1 MYYCTKAKKTFPYPP
16 TVALFL
22 FIDIQLQHMVMQQKG
37 DNQMS
42 TANQLVIADNLQ
54 KEYLLG
60 ETTVY
65 ALRGVSLTIT
75 SGEFVAILGQ
85 SGSGK
90 TTLLNMISALD
101 VPTSGRISVDG
112 TEISSLSRDARTNF
126 RRTSIGLV
134 FQFYNLFPTLT
145 ALENVEIG
153 IAMDIKDKKK
163 LRERALKYLELVGIL
178 DKTDNYPS
186 QMSGGEQQRVA
197 IARGLAKEPPILVL
211 DEPTGNLDAETS
223 EVIWDL
229 LKSVNEATKT
239 TIIAVTHQTSVS
251 KVAHRSVFLRSGKI
265 YGVSSRSEEA

>member
-1 MYYCTKAKKTFPYPP
+1 MAS
-16 TVALFL
+16 AE
-22 FIDIQLQHMVMQQKG
+22 
-37 DNQMS
+37 S
-42 TANQLVIADNLQ
+42 LVVVSDLH
-54 KEYLLG
+54 KEYKLG
-60 ETTVY
+60 ETKVH
-65 ALRGVSLTIT
+65 ALRGVSLDI
-75 SGEFVAILGQ
+75 SDGEFVGILGQ

-101 VPTSGRISVDG
+101 TPTSGQVAVKGSVV
-112 TEISSLSRDARTNF
+112 SSMKRDERTKF

-153 IAMDIKDKKK
+153 IAMEIKDKNQM
-163 LRERALKYLELVGIL
+163 RERAHRYLELVGIL
-178 DKTDNYPS
+178 DKADNYPS

-229 LKSVNEATKT
+229 LQSVNKKT
-239 TIIAVTHQTSVS
+239 GTTVIAVTHQTSVS
-251 KVAHRSVFLRSGKI
+251 KVADRSVFLRSGRI
-265 YGVSSRSEEA
+265 YGISDQSEVK

>member
-1 MYYCTKAKKTFPYPP
+1 MENIAY
-16 TVALFL
+16 
-22 FIDIQLQHMVMQQKG
+22 G
-37 DNQMS
+37 DDLM
-42 TANQLVIADNLQ
+42 TITDQLVVVDDLR
-54 KEYLLG
+54 KEYKLG
-60 ETTVY
+60 ETIVH
-65 ALRGVSLTIT
+65 ALRGVSLEIAD
-75 SGEFVAILGQ
+75 GEFVAILGQ

-101 VPTSGRISVDG
+101 VPTSGQVSVEG
-112 TEISSLSRDARTNF
+112 LVISSMGRDERTKF
-126 RRTSIGLV
+126 RRRKIGLV

-153 IAMDIKDKKK
+153 IALDIKDKKT

-178 DKTDNYPS
+178 DKADNYPS

-229 LKSVNEATKT
+229 LKNINEVTGT
-239 TIIAVTHQTSVS
+239 TIISVTHQTSVANI
-251 KVAHRSVFLRSGKI
+251 VHRSIFLRSGNV
-265 YGVSSRSEEA
+265 YGISEKSEEE